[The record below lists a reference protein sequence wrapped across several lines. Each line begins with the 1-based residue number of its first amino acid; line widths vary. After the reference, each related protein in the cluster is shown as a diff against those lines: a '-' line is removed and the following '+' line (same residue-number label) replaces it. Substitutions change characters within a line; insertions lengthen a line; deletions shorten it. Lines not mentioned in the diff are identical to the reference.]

1 MFAKLTVQVRL
12 ILVMIIPVM
21 VVLAGCTVKTGV
33 MGDPA
38 TGINLTYRMA
48 ENQVLQYRLLFEIT
62 QEAELMGKQIEV
74 NIKNSGKFSA
84 RSKGFK
90 ENNFLLGI
98 TLDTM
103 DMQVKSTRG
112 NITPDVS
119 ALTGKT
125 FDIVLSPLGKEL
137 EYIGTESLQYELKPV
152 GKRNLISIFK
162 FLFPDLAEKK
172 VKIGDSWTSKDETI
186 NSDGEVD
193 MHITL
198 DSVDTL
204 RGVETVNGMECIK
217 VTAKYT
223 GTVDGKGNQGGAQ
236 VTIKGKSTGTGTWY
250 FAYKKG
256 IFVKGTAEMDIKSTT
271 VISGRNLTIPS
282 TMKIKTET
290 NLI

>member
-12 ILVMIIPVM
+12 ILVVIILVIA
-21 VVLAGCTVKTGV
+21 LLTGCTVKTGV
-33 MGDPA
+33 IGDPA
-38 TGINLTYRMA
+38 AGINLTYRMA

-62 QEAELMGKQIEV
+62 QKAELMGKPIEV

-84 RSKGFK
+84 RAKGFK

-98 TLDTM
+98 TLDAM

-112 NITPDVS
+112 DITPDMS

-125 FDIVLSPLGKEL
+125 FDILLSPLGKEL
-137 EYIGTESLQYELKPV
+137 EYIGTESLQFELKPV

-162 FLFPDLAEKK
+162 FLFPDLAGKK
-172 VKIGDSWTSKDETI
+172 VKIGDSWTSKDETT
-186 NSDGEVD
+186 NSEGGVD

-204 RGVETVNGMECIK
+204 EGVETVNGMECIK
-217 VTAKYT
+217 VTAKFT

-256 IFVKGTAEMDIKSTT
+256 IFVKSTAEMDIKNTT
-271 VISGRNLTIPS
+271 VVSNRNLTIPS

>member
-12 ILVMIIPVM
+12 ILVVIIAVM
-21 VVLAGCTVKTGV
+21 VLLTGCTVKTRIREN
-33 MGDPA
+33 PE

-48 ENQVLQYRLLFEIT
+48 ENQVLQYRLLFDIT
-62 QEAELMGKQIEV
+62 QEAELMGKSIEA

-98 TLDTM
+98 TLDAI
-103 DMQVKSTRG
+103 DMQVKSPRG
-112 NITPDVS
+112 DISPDVS

-137 EYIGTESLQYELKPV
+137 EYIGTESLQYELRPL

-162 FLFPDLAEKK
+162 FLFPDLAGKK
-172 VKIGDSWTSKDETI
+172 VKIGDSWTSKDETVNNDEGI
-186 NSDGEVD
+186 D

-204 RGVETVNGMECIK
+204 QGVETVNGMECIK
-217 VTAKYT
+217 VTARFT
-223 GTVDGKGNQGGAQ
+223 GTVDGKGNQWGGQ

-250 FAYKKG
+250 FAYKEG
-256 IFVKGTAEMDIKSTT
+256 IFVKGTSEMDIKSTT
-271 VISGRNLTIPS
+271 VVSDRNLTIPT